1 MNKLPERIQKSNI
14 QTRLITYYVVFAVT
28 TVALVAY
35 FAYSQAERSLRSS
48 VQDKLG
54 IVAKLKVDFLN
65 QWVDAQQSNA
75 ILLASLPEL
84 RQLSGLVLNQDTAP
98 KDRRQAKDD
107 LTRLVTLITQRTA
120 DFQDVQVLDPDGVI
134 VISTLS
140 SNVGKSE
147 SAQPF
152 FTEGQTRIATQGI
165 YESELFGKPVLTV
178 ATPLFDDTNKRVGV
192 LVLHFNMRRVD
203 SIIQEDQPLNEQ
215 IQSYLITPQREVIT
229 EDPIVLSNN
238 ASKLKSFAIDTALN
252 GGEGVASYTNHNGI
266 EVIGEYLWIENQN
279 AALIVEIDEEAAL
292 WPARRLAINIV
303 IAGLILSVV
312 LVLVAILFARRITT
326 PLRMLTQTVSRI
338 SAGDLEAAA
347 PILSQDEV
355 GLLAQAFNSMT
366 EKLRQTLAG
375 LQAELYERKQA
386 EEAVRENEEKFRKVF
401 HSSPVAICITTLEDG
416 RLLEA
421 NYAYWDLTGYDPKTS
436 IGMDA
441 EELKIWDVPEA
452 RKEFVQNLRE
462 KRSLFNPDDYFYHT
476 DGSIRFVIS
485 FYELVQIRQEDCVL
499 AMFYDMSAQKRTM
512 QALQQSEART
522 RALLEAIPDLI
533 FEMSSD
539 GTFLKSIQPS
549 ARHLVMAPDQFI
561 GRKVGDVMPEVI
573 ADQTVSAIQRTL
585 NTGKLESFEYQLRM
599 ADGPRDYEARIAA
612 SGTDSILAIVRD
624 ITQRKWAETE
634 REKFIAELEA
644 KNRESETLRNSLAS
658 IVTTFDINEV
668 VERILDQIKLVIPY
682 DTASVWRVDE
692 GWQTLLVSR
701 DLPADIPLASLKFR
715 IDANNSSRPLVQA
728 KKPFILNNNV
738 QEELAD
744 FKGAYSYIN
753 SWLAVPLKKRG
764 KIIGL
769 IALDGRQKGKFSEHH
784 AELAATFADQVAIA
798 LENADLFND
807 LQAELSTRE
816 NLIKELEQKNVEAE
830 TLRESLASIVRT
842 REVGEI
848 LQRVLQQIK
857 QVIPFDT
864 ASVWK
869 VEGNQQ
875 FIIAGMDLP
884 PEIQGPGAVLDVDE
898 NNSALPILQGSV
910 PYILN
915 NNVQKEL
922 KDFHGPHSYV
932 QSWLAIPLRTPS
944 QIIGLIALDGRS
956 KNQFTEHHAGL
967 AVIFANQVA
976 IALENARLV
985 YELQFE
991 LEEKKDLVSELE
1003 AKNAEAETLREST
1016 AIVAATLD
1024 IPETVQRI
1032 LEQLQRVVP
1041 YDSASVWLY
1050 KEGMAVMVG
1059 ANGLLPGLTAYTH
1072 FKLSESEPDSPLWS
1086 QNVAYILLA
1095 DVQEN
1100 YPQFRQSKLNYIRG
1114 WMAIPLKARGKL
1126 IGFISLDSRTANR
1139 FTHEDARLALT
1150 YVDQVAIALENA
1162 RLFSE
1167 LQSELDERRRLI
1179 AELEIKNIESETLR
1193 ESSAIIAATLDK
1205 NETIDRILEQL
1216 ERVIPYDSASV
1227 QLVTGNMLVIV
1238 SARGYPIGTN
1248 DSDYK
1253 FQINAAEPSY
1263 PVLCGELPYVMFD
1276 DVQQPLIPAF
1286 AEPPHNRIHAWMAV
1300 PLKVK
1305 GQIIGII
1312 ALDGYGIGKFTEH
1325 HAQLAVTFADQV
1337 VIALE
1342 NSRLFTD
1349 LQVELKKQIALR
1361 SASMAI
1367 SSSLHLDQVLNEI
1380 CKQMCVVNNGTS
1392 AYISHYDDIYSS
1404 YTVVADYMGPDA
1416 NVNEL
1421 VSDLGVIYY
1430 KKDGAYIFDESKDA
1444 DFEVVHSDDGNLLPW
1459 TRDILAKYGG
1469 KSILYIPLYV
1479 QGRLL
1484 GHAELWDSRGRH
1496 EFTRE
1501 EISFCRVLC
1510 QQAAVAIANASLFE
1524 QLQQELIERKNLIA
1538 ELENKNAEL
1547 ERFTYTVSHDLK
1559 SPLFTIRGFLGYLE
1573 QDALS
1578 GNLAR
1583 VKADMQRITDATEK
1597 MQHLLNDLLELSR
1610 IGRLKNTSVVIPFEE
1625 LAREAVELVH
1635 GRIME
1640 HGVTIHIDSN
1650 LPAVFGDRPRLLEV
1664 LQNLID
1670 NAAKFM
1676 ETQKEPHIEIGQSG
1690 EDAEN
1695 GMPVFYVR
1703 DNGIGIAP
1711 EHFERVFGLFNKLD
1725 VKSDGTGIGLAL
1737 VKRIVEVHG
1746 GHIWV
1751 VSELGKG
1758 AGFYFTLPPAS
1769 R

>member
-14 QTRLITYYVVFAVT
+14 QTRLIAYYIGFAVT

-48 VQDKLG
+48 VQDKLE

-65 QWVDAQQSNA
+65 QWADEQQSSA
-75 ILLASLPEL
+75 ILLSSLPEL
-84 RQLSGLVLNQDTAP
+84 RHLSGLVLNRDTAP
-98 KDRRQAKDD
+98 ADQNRARQELA
-107 LTRLVTLITQRTA
+107 RLVTLITQRSA
-120 DFQDVQVLDPDGVI
+120 DFQDVQILDPDGVI
-134 VISTLS
+134 VISTS
-140 SNVGKSE
+140 PSNLGKSQ
-147 SAQPF
+147 SAEPF
-152 FTEGQTRIATQGI
+152 FIEGQTRIFTQGI
-165 YESELFGKPVLTV
+165 YQSDLFGKPVLTV
-178 ATPLFDDTNKRVGV
+178 ASPLFDDTNKRVGV

-203 SIIQEDQPLNEQ
+203 SIIQEDQPLHEQ
-215 IQSYLITPQREVIT
+215 IQSYLVTPQREMIT
-229 EDPIVLSNN
+229 EDPILLSNN
-238 ASKLKSFAIDTALN
+238 SSSLKSFAIDTALS
-252 GGEGVASYTNHNGI
+252 GGEGVASYTNHHGI
-266 EVIGEYLWIENQN
+266 EVIGDYLWIENQN
-279 AALIVEIDEEAAL
+279 AALIVEINEEAAL

-303 IAGLILSVV
+303 IAGLVLSIF
-312 LVLVAILFARRITT
+312 LVFVAILFARRITT

-386 EEAVRENEEKFRKVF
+386 EEALGENEEKFRKVF
-401 HSSPVAICITTLEDG
+401 QSSPVAICITTLEAG

-452 RKEFVQNLRE
+452 RTEFVQNLRE
-462 KRSLFNPDDYFYHT
+462 KRSLFNPDDFFYHT

-485 FYELVQIRQEDCVL
+485 FYELIQIRQEDCVL

-549 ARHLVMAPDQFI
+549 VRHLVLAPDQFP
-561 GRKVGDVMPEVI
+561 GRTVGDVMPQPI
-573 ADQTVSAIQRTL
+573 ADQTKSAIQRAL
-585 NTGKLESFEYQLRM
+585 GTGKLESFEYQLLRD
-599 ADGPRDYEARIAA
+599 DGLHDYEARIAA

-644 KNRESETLRNSLAS
+644 RNRESETLRNSLAS

-692 GWQTLLVSR
+692 EWQTLLVSR
-701 DLPADIPLASLKFR
+701 DLPAEINLASLKYR
-715 IDANNSSRPLVQA
+715 IDTDNSSRPLVQGE
-728 KKPFILNNNV
+728 KPFVLNNNV
-738 QEELAD
+738 QEEFPD
-744 FKGAYSYIN
+744 FRGPHSYIN

-769 IALDGRQKGKFSEHH
+769 IALDGRQKGQFSEHH
-784 AELAATFADQVAIA
+784 ARLAATFADQVAIA

-848 LQRVLQQIK
+848 IQRVLQQIK
-857 QVIPFDT
+857 QVIPYDT

-875 FIIAGMDLP
+875 FVIAGIDLP
-884 PEIQGPGAVLDVDE
+884 PEIQGPGAVLEVDE
-898 NNSALPILQGSV
+898 NNSALPILRGIV

-915 NNVQKEL
+915 NNVQEEL
-922 KDFHGPHSYV
+922 RDFQGPHSYV
-932 QSWLAIPLRTPS
+932 QSWLAIPLRTPG
-944 QIIGLIALDGRS
+944 QIIGLIALDGRN

-1016 AIVAATLD
+1016 AIVAATLE

-1041 YDSASVWLY
+1041 YDSGSVWLY
-1050 KEGMAVMVG
+1050 KEDMAVMVG
-1059 ANGLLPGLTAYTH
+1059 ANGLLPDTAYTY
-1072 FKLSESEPDSPLWS
+1072 FKLNESEPDYPLWA
-1086 QNVAYILLA
+1086 QNVPYILLP

-1100 YPQFRQSKLNYIRG
+1100 YPQFRQPKFSYIRG

-1139 FTHEDARLALT
+1139 FTREDARLALT

-1167 LQSELDERRRLI
+1167 LQSELEERRRLI
-1179 AELEIKNIESETLR
+1179 GELEIKNIESETLR
-1193 ESSAIIAATLDK
+1193 ESAAIIAATLDK
-1205 NETIDRILEQL
+1205 DETIDRILEQL

-1227 QLVTGNMLVIV
+1227 QLVIGKMLVIV
-1238 SARGYPIGTN
+1238 SARGASIGTS
-1248 DSDYK
+1248 DSAYK
-1253 FQINAAEPSY
+1253 FKINENEPAY
-1263 PVLCGELPYVMFD
+1263 PVLCGKLPYVMFD
-1276 DVQQPLIPAF
+1276 DVQPHIPAF

-1312 ALDGYGIGKFTEH
+1312 ALDGYETGKFTEH

-1337 VIALE
+1337 AIALE
-1342 NSRLFTD
+1342 NARLFTD

-1367 SSSLHLDQVLNEI
+1367 SSSLHLAEVLDEI

-1392 AYISHYDDIYSS
+1392 AYISHYDDTYSY
-1404 YTVVADYMGPDA
+1404 YTVVAEYMGADA
-1416 NVNEL
+1416 NVDEL

-1430 KKDGAYIFDESKDA
+1430 KKDGAYIFDESRGA
-1444 DFEVVHSDDGNLLPW
+1444 DFEVVHSDDPNLLLW
-1459 TRDILAKYGG
+1459 TRDILTKYGG
-1469 KSILYIPLYV
+1469 QSILYIPLYV

-1496 EFTRE
+1496 EFSRD

-1524 QLQQELIERKNLIA
+1524 QLQQELIERKTLIA
-1538 ELENKNAEL
+1538 ELESKNAEL

-1578 GNLAR
+1578 GNQAR

-1610 IGRLKNTSVVIPFEE
+1610 IGRLKNASVIIPFEE
-1625 LAREAVELVH
+1625 LVREAVELVH

-1640 HGVTIHIDSN
+1640 HGVTIHIESN
-1650 LPAVFGDRPRLLEV
+1650 PPAVFGDRPRLLEV

-1676 ETQKEPHIEIGQSG
+1676 GTQKEPHIEVGQNR

-1695 GMPVFYVR
+1695 GMPIFYVR

-1737 VKRIVEVHG
+1737 VKRIIEVHG
-1746 GHIWV
+1746 GRIWV
-1751 VSELGKG
+1751 ESELGKG
-1758 AGFYFTLPPAS
+1758 AAFYFTLPPAS